1 MKKTIVALLFG
12 CSLSWAGM
20 VNGIALV
27 VNNEPIT
34 LYDID
39 SEMQSKSVDK
49 NQAVKNLIN
58 EIIYDQEVKKNK
70 VSVDIFDVDN
80 YIAKLAARNKMQPLE
95 FKSLVRQQ
103 QDYDAFIDTIKQ
115 QIKHQKLIQKV
126 AGENLK
132 IATDEDMKIYYD
144 NNKEEFSVADTIDVT
159 AYITKE
165 KRLLNQVAANPM
177 MNDPRVMS
185 QDIIFNYNELNPQVR
200 YVLQNTK
207 ENQFSPIFAQK
218 ENYNMFYV
226 KNKTGVKVLP
236 FDEVKEK
243 IFQTIMEQ
251 RETNFLNE
259 YFETQKIT
267 ANIKVYR

>member
-1 MKKTIVALLFG
+1 MK
-12 CSLSWAGM
+12 
-20 VNGIALV
+20 
-27 VNNEPIT
+27 
-34 LYDID
+34 
-39 SEMQSKSVDK
+39 
-49 NQAVKNLIN
+49 
-58 EIIYDQEVKKNK
+58 
-70 VSVDIFDVDN
+70 
-80 YIAKLAARNKMQPLE
+80 
-95 FKSLVRQQ
+95 
-103 QDYDAFIDTIKQ
+103 
-115 QIKHQKLIQKV
+115 
-126 AGENLK
+126 
-132 IATDEDMKIYYD
+132 
-144 NNKEEFSVADTIDVT
+144 
-159 AYITKE
+159 KE

-185 QDIIFNYNELNPQVR
+185 QDITFNYNELNPQVR

-259 YFETQKIT
+259 YLEHLKTQDQSLQG
-267 ANIKVYR
+267 IKFFLLYQNGSLQFLEQALSLGK